1 MRINRMTL
9 LQTAIA
15 MSVGLGVI
23 YLQKRIGGP
32 VGGIIPGVLGFLIGW
47 LVTAAI
53 AQDICQSAALA
64 AEAPCQQ
71 RVAAKVAPA

>member
-1 MRINRMTL
+1 MRINRMTF

-53 AQDICQSAALA
+53 AQDIASLRRWRLRRRASRELQ
-64 AEAPCQQ
+64 P
-71 RVAAKVAPA
+71 K

>member
-15 MSVGLGVI
+15 ISVGLGVT

-53 AQDICQSAALA
+53 AQDIASLRRWQLRRRASRELQ
-64 AEAPCQQ
+64 P
-71 RVAAKVAPA
+71 K